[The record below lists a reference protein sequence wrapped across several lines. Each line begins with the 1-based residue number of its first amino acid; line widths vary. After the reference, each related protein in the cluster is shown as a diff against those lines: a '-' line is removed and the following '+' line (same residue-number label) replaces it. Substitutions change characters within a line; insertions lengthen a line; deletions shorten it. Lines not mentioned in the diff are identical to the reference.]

1 MGEKV
6 KPVARE
12 SSVDTKLCKN
22 CSKCSLKTHRL
33 IDVLIGRSIKS
44 VKCQRLLETELLR
57 RLQAGS
63 CCPGNVF
70 VEPVFDLEFSPD
82 DKVMITGGKGSNIS
96 VFDPCIESK
105 ITTFDSKHFGFS
117 RLIFLDLLTFATCS
131 DDSHIALWDL
141 RKLKESLMVLHG
153 HTNPVK
159 SMNYNST
166 TKQLISASFD
176 DTVRLWNLDEYQ
188 TDGSVSSEI
197 ILTVPDLLRAELS
210 QDFDKFFISTSN
222 GLLLYFNNVDLNS
235 LTKNYDEEF
244 SKFDS
249 SFFETP
255 YRSRHYFSRTYFGN
269 ISKSKSL
276 SNDRNKLWVLHDFPK
291 DGLPSLISTVAISP
305 NEKCVYTRYETEYS
319 GEWSAL
325 HSIEGM
331 YFISVS
337 FLWLLLSREGRLS
350 RLKDIIH

>member
-22 CSKCSLKTHRL
+22 CSKCSLRTHRL

-57 RLQAGS
+57 SLQAGS

-166 TKQLISASFD
+166 TKQLISAS
-176 DTVRLWNLDEYQ
+176 LMIQLDSGISMNTKLMEA
-188 TDGSVSSEI
+188 SV
-197 ILTVPDLLRAELS
+197 V
-210 QDFDKFFISTSN
+210 
-222 GLLLYFNNVDLNS
+222 
-235 LTKNYDEEF
+235 
-244 SKFDS
+244 
-249 SFFETP
+249 
-255 YRSRHYFSRTYFGN
+255 
-269 ISKSKSL
+269 
-276 SNDRNKLWVLHDFPK
+276 KLF
-291 DGLPSLISTVAISP
+291 
-305 NEKCVYTRYETEYS
+305 
-319 GEWSAL
+319 
-325 HSIEGM
+325 
-331 YFISVS
+331 
-337 FLWLLLSREGRLS
+337 
-350 RLKDIIH
+350 